1 MCHFPLSLQS
11 HAGKVVLRGWYERNK
26 HIFPASRWEPYDPER
41 KWDKYT
47 VRTYNVNSHYLI
59 HVCCYIYRLQ
69 TKRRRRHKAMKM
81 EHYWLSEL
89 KTMLFFFIM
98 YIIYTYT
105 RVYLLCKYFMQ
116 LYINRKKYCIFFYH
130 TRSLISIYIPQNC
143 IHVVYMLIWAH
154 ISFRVRVT
162 CTCVHYKHVFLVSC
176 LTYMYIQN
184 WRYTLYCLQICQT
197 IEVWARGVWWCK
209 DRSW

>member
-47 VRTYNVNSHYLI
+47 VRTRNVNSHYLI

-89 KTMLFFFIM
+89 LKTMLFFFIM
-98 YIIYTYT
+98 YIINTYT

-116 LYINRKKYCIFFYH
+116 LYINGKKYCIFFYH
-130 TRSLISIYIPQNC
+130 TRSLILIYIPQKC
-143 IHVVYMLIWAH
+143 IHVVYTLIWAH

-162 CTCVHYKHVFLVSC
+162 CTCVHFWSAASPIC
-176 LTYMYIQN
+176 TYRIDVTQ
-184 WRYTLYCLQICQT
+184 YTVYNCQT